1 MIKIPFNENNLL
13 KLKFTFFL
21 NKNKISF
28 YFKKMIDEKLKK
40 KLSTNITLT

>member
-28 YFKKMIDEKLKK
+28 YFKKMIDEK